1 MKFLCILN
9 FFPPLVV
16 KINAREGFFKIFF
29 FVIGKIMNLLINTLE
44 QSCILNYY

>member
-16 KINAREGFFKIFF
+16 KINAREGFLKIFF
-29 FVIGKIMNLLINTLE
+29 LLLAK
-44 QSCILNYY
+44 L